1 MKSRYVLIGLISLS
15 MLLCGCISTKV
26 YTKVG
31 KDGVIERYRVEMTIN
46 SLFYTGLK
54 EYAKSQG
61 YSSVKDYM
69 IANFSKMLKG
79 EISYDERW
87 EKDQVTII
95 VEAKNAIPQPNSR
108 IKISKEGNY
117 LIFRDLSFK
126 SNESSNMSKAFLGTL
141 RLDYYLEMPGKI
153 VDSNANVVRE
163 NKAEWH
169 LTGTDALNTEI
180 YAKSEVPSIPGM
192 ELAIGILGLSIGLL
206 AFRKRLS

>member
-1 MKSRYVLIGLISLS
+1 
-15 MLLCGCISTKV
+15 
-26 YTKVG
+26 VG